1 MAIYAL
7 FGAVALG
14 ALSQVPG
21 AAAQR
26 ARTMVA
32 VLPVAA
38 LLILLGTA
46 LAVSTW
52 AAVAGMLVVGFA
64 VAFAGVGGPRL
75 VGLAAG
81 LQLFYILPCFPP
93 YAPAT
98 VGSRLVGVSV
108 GVLLLALAQLLVWPD
123 RAPEGY
129 QPRLARACSRL
140 ADYAQALF
148 TAGGVVAQRSAQ
160 EAAEALRPSRLPPEL
175 RPAGPGR
182 RDRARSQAAGALRFA
197 LGRLSELRRV
207 PAAAGSTPATR
218 NPPTA
223 SAGALLTQAT
233 ATSRASADCLTG
245 GAAPDTDALAEAVT
259 AFQRARREQGYGDP
273 HALRANTLA
282 ASAADGVWVLGT
294 AVRLASG
301 VPTAVPDR
309 TGRFWYAGEHDPALW
324 WRRLRGHLTPR
335 SVHFQGAVRVALALA
350 AARLVAGALDL
361 QHGFWV
367 LLATLTL
374 MRSRAADTRTAL
386 TPVVTGTVVGALAAA
401 ALLVVVGADIE
412 VYAIALPPTMLLAFA
427 IGALLGPAWAQGLF
441 TLFIAMAF
449 TQLAPASLQLAE
461 ARVVDVLTGAA
472 VGVLA
477 GAAAW
482 PRGGAGEL
490 RRDTTD
496 FLAAAGDTVRET
508 VSVLAGAAP
517 AHGALARARQAMLL
531 ADPSYGMYQAERPD
545 PRLSTVDWQA
555 VFVAGDHI
563 VHGAEALLAQWAAGA
578 LAPWAEAVTADAGR
592 VEQACDDLAA
602 ALREPRPSPPTRCD
616 VTLSGI
622 RNARVVDVEV
632 WLGGVADD
640 LARVMPRP
648 PRDTVSTERSTTG

>member
-160 EAAEALRPSRLPPEL
+160 EAAEALRPSRLPPQL
-175 RPAGPGR
+175 RPAGAGR
-182 RDRARSQAAGALRFA
+182 RDRARGHAAGALRFA
-197 LGRLSELRRV
+197 LARLSELARV
-207 PAAAGSTPATR
+207 PAGGGGRPAAGDPLTPAASALLIQAAAVTR
-218 NPPTA
+218 A
-223 SAGALLTQAT
+223 SAG
-233 ATSRASADCLTG
+233 CLTG
-245 GAAPDTDALAEAVT
+245 GAAPDPDALAEAVT
-259 AFQRARREQGYGDP
+259 AFQRARRERGGGDP
-273 HALRANTLA
+273 AALRADALA
-282 ASAADGVWVLGT
+282 VAAADGVWVLAT
-294 AVRLASG
+294 AVRLAGG
-301 VPTAVPDR
+301 VPTAAPDR
-309 TGRFWYAGEHDPALW
+309 TGRFWYARERDPALW
-324 WRRLRGHLTPR
+324 WRQLRAHLTPR

-350 AARLVAGALDL
+350 AARLVAGVLDL

-427 IGALLGPAWAQGLF
+427 VGVLLGPAWAQALF
-441 TLFIAMAF
+441 TLFVTMAF
-449 TQLAPASLQLAE
+449 TQLAPASWQLAE
-461 ARVVDVLTGAA
+461 ARLVDVLTGAA

-496 FLAAAGDTVRET
+496 FLAAAGDTVAET

-517 AHGALARARQAMLL
+517 ARGAPARARQAMLL
-531 ADPSYGMYQAERPD
+531 ADASHGMYQAERPD

-555 VFVAGDHI
+555 TFVAGDHI

-578 LAPWAEAVTADAGR
+578 PAPWAESMTADARR
-592 VEQACDDLAA
+592 VERACDHLAA
-602 ALREPRPSPPTRCD
+602 ALREPTPSTPPRGD
-616 VTLSGI
+616 VTPTGI
-622 RNARVVDVEV
+622 RDARVVDVEV

-640 LARVMPRP
+640 LARVILAP
-648 PRDTVSTERSTTG
+648 PEDTVRQ